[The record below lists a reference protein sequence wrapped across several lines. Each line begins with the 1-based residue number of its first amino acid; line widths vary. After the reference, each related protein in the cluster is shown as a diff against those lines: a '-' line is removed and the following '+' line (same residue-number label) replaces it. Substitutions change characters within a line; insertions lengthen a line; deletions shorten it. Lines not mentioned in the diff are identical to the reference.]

1 MKSVTIFY
9 SKNNNPDP
17 KDFFHIP
24 AGSNKQDYS
33 LAFQL
38 FFWMQFPM
46 ESNHYEM
53 KPRSQSLSFS

>member
-24 AGSNKQDYS
+24 AGSKIVMRD
-33 LAFQL
+33 
-38 FFWMQFPM
+38 
-46 ESNHYEM
+46 
-53 KPRSQSLSFS
+53 RGLS